1 MICDNVQ
8 RCHNPIEIGQDENA
22 TRWYCTECKE
32 IGIIRKDPFKR
43 VPEKREY
50 ARIYRRDILQGKDNL
65 FYKYYPQNIRI

>member
-1 MICDNVQ
+1 MTCDNVQ
-8 RCHNPIEIGQDENA
+8 RCHKPLEIGEDSNA
-22 TRWYCTECKE
+22 LRWHCTECKE
-32 IGIIRKDPFKR
+32 SGIIRKDPFKQ